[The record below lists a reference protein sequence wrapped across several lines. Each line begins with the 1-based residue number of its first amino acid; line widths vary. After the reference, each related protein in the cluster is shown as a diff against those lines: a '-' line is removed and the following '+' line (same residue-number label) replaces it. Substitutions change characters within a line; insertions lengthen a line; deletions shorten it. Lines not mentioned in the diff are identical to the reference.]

1 MKLPGTRLAGWM
13 ALALLL
19 LAANLIFVFADM
31 FALPVFL
38 TLVGALIL
46 GVYAGAGA
54 LLAAVGRERETARA
68 LGGLNA
74 VISSALFL
82 AICVVV
88 YLLFAGWNVTWDLT
102 REGLRSLSPL
112 TVQVLENM
120 DKPVTVTCFFL
131 DSDDE
136 MVAIARDKT
145 TRFLD
150 LCRQYTDRLA
160 VEMLD
165 PTVEKLKVE
174 DLGITHASPQG
185 TVVVRAGDRK
195 RVITLSGGSPRLEER
210 DFTNALINVLR
221 EQNPK
226 VYFLTGHHERDILNQ
241 DPQDGASMLG
251 NLLGGESYAVD
262 RLAIKIT
269 DPEVPTDCD
278 LLVLNNP
285 SSDLHPVELEAI
297 NRYMEGGGRM
307 LILLDPWRNV
317 TPAVTPGE
325 QLRPWLEK
333 NYGIVVGSDI
343 VVTDKAENRFDLELR
358 GDDAP
363 FTEVEEGAMSFRGC
377 FCKDHPVTARF
388 DQAML
393 LSAARSVTVS
403 RQLPDKT
410 GADILLRSLPV
421 FWGETDIERLIK
433 AGVATRDEVDQK
445 GPVPLAVAAVRQV
458 DRNSSPRGR
467 GEARIIVVGDSDFA
481 ANSHLSV
488 PGNLNFT
495 LNAAAWLCESE
506 DLLAM
511 RPTALEM
518 TPLVLSDVERRAVA
532 WMAIMLGLQAVLAAA
547 LGMVLWRKRHQ

>member
-1 MKLPGTRLAGWM
+1 MKLPGTRPAGWM
-13 ALALLL
+13 ALGLLL
-19 LAANLIFVFADM
+19 LSANLIFVFADV

-38 TLVGALIL
+38 TLLGALVL
-46 GVYAGAGA
+46 GVYAGAA
-54 LLAAVGRERETARA
+54 TLLAAVGRERETVRA

-74 VISSALFL
+74 VVSSLLFL
-82 AICVVV
+82 AICVVI
-88 YLLFAGWNVTWDLT
+88 YLLFAGWDVTWDLT
-102 REGLRSLSPL
+102 REGLRSLSPM

-145 TRFLD
+145 LRFLD
-150 LCRQYTDRLA
+150 LCKQHTDQLT
-160 VEMLD
+160 VELLD

-174 DLGITHASPQG
+174 ELGITHASPQG
-185 TVVVRAGDRK
+185 TVVVRNGDRK

-226 VYFLTGHHERDILNQ
+226 VYFLTGHRERDILNQ
-241 DPQDGASMLG
+241 DPQEGASMLG
-251 NLLGGESYAVD
+251 NLLSGESYAVE
-262 RLAIKIT
+262 RMAIKIT
-269 DPEVPTDCD
+269 DPEVPADCD

-307 LILLDPWRNV
+307 LILLDPWRNI
-317 TPAVTPGE
+317 APGAAGSE

-343 VVTDKAENRFDLELR
+343 VVTDAAENRFDIELR
-358 GDDAP
+358 NDDAP
-363 FTEVEEGAMSFRGC
+363 FAEVEEGAMSFRGC
-377 FCKDHPVTARF
+377 FSKEHPITARF
-388 DQAML
+388 DQTML
-393 LSAARSVTVS
+393 LVAARSVSVS
-403 RQLPDKT
+403 QELPEKT
-410 GADILLRSLPV
+410 GADILVRSLPV
-421 FWGETDIERLIK
+421 FWGETDIERLVK
-433 AGVATRDEVDQK
+433 AGVASRDDADLK

-467 GEARIIVVGDSDFA
+467 SEARMVVVGDSDFT

-495 LNAAAWLCESE
+495 LNAVAWLCESE

-518 TPLVLSDVERRAVA
+518 TPLMLSDVERRAVA
-532 WMAIMLGLQAVLAAA
+532 WVAVMLGLQVVLAAA
-547 LGMVLWRKRHQ
+547 LGMVLWRRKHQ